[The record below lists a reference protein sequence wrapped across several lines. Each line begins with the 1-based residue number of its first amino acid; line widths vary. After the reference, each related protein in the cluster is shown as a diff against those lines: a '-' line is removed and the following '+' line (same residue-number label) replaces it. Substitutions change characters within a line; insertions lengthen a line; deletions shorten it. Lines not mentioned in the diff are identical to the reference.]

1 MQKADVRFASKGD
14 PTLLVWRVPG
24 DFTLV
29 GNEMQTFVL
38 PLMSRDGGMLLAVPM
53 QVLSDNSLLDAANNE
68 EESFLGPSREFT
80 AELVSENDEGAE
92 VAVGERQ
99 DFLVVDVTDQ
109 VLESIREY
117 DPVTDS
123 TETIVPYSND
133 RPEALVAVGDVLPDV
148 AAWLENIS
156 GDQGRLNF
164 YSAREE
170 QEPVPAAPKVK
181 KAAAKKIT
189 TAFLAEQMSSM
200 MAQIQL
206 LSSQQEVMA
215 KAQSLDGASVTLAAG
230 HPLGASTAPKLPS
243 LSAGLGK
250 PPESAVKKALSLVG
264 PPPKVKAS
272 VSPGDVGGVAAGVSA
287 AIGSGGQESDQA
299 NMVAAISQ
307 QSAALT
313 SLVAHLASGDGF
325 ADLAGS
331 SSTSSVST
339 KGVMKREKMQQELAN
354 RSSQFF
360 LAVQQQIYKKMY
372 PARVCPKTEEDLLKS
387 QVSMTSYLEKYGGFK
402 GQREM
407 GLMFWMLAHA
417 MDAASQGD
425 FYATKEFLALM
436 AASMEQAVLD
446 GHWQI
451 AYVVG
456 LLEEPPAQ
464 LFTERLQSTTALGRP
479 FAPLVPPS
487 WAAVSLSYVK
497 EIDLLTTRKGEV
509 RSKASPKS
517 EAEHPA
523 SPKRRP
529 RFPKRPKAGDAPKAA

>member
-1 MQKADVRFASKGD
+1 M
-14 PTLLVWRVPG
+14 WRVPG
-24 DFTLV
+24 DFTIV
-29 GNEMQTFVL
+29 GSEMQAFVL
-38 PLMSRDGGMLLAVPM
+38 PLMSRNGGMLLAVPL
-53 QVLSDNSLLDAANNE
+53 QVLSDNSLLDAAMNE
-68 EESFLGPSREFT
+68 EESFLGPSRDFT
-80 AELVSENDEGAE
+80 AELIAENDEGAE
-92 VAVGERQ
+92 VPVGERQ

-109 VLESIREY
+109 VLGMIREY
-117 DPVTDS
+117 DPVT
-123 TETIVPYSND
+123 ETIVPFSND
-133 RPEALVAVGDVLPDV
+133 RPDSLVAVGDVMPDV
-148 AAWLENIS
+148 ANWLENIS
-156 GDQGRLNF
+156 GEGRLNF

-170 QEPVPAAPKVK
+170 QELVPAAPKAK

-206 LSSQQEVMA
+206 LSSQQELLA
-215 KAQSLDGASVTLAAG
+215 KAQDADGSGATPAAE
-230 HPLGASTAPKLPS
+230 HPLGATTAPKLPS

-250 PPESAVKKALSLVG
+250 PPDSAVKKALSLLG
-264 PPPKVKAS
+264 PPPKVKMSA
-272 VSPGDVGGVAAGVSA
+272 VQGDAGGVVVGDNLAIASGV
-287 AIGSGGQESDQA
+287 QDSDQA
-299 NMVAAISQ
+299 SMVAAISQ

-313 SLVAHLASGDGF
+313 SLVAHLASGDMLS
-325 ADLAGS
+325 DLPGS

-339 KGVMKREKMQQELAN
+339 KGVMKREKMQQDLAN

-360 LAVQQQIYKKMY
+360 LAVQQQIFKKMY
-372 PARVCPKTEEDLLKS
+372 PARICPKTEEDLLKS
-387 QVSMTSYLEKYGGFK
+387 QVSMTSYLEKYSGFR
-402 GQREM
+402 GQGEM

-425 FYATKEFLALM
+425 FYATKEFLTLM

-509 RSKASPKS
+509 RSKASPKN
-517 EAEHPA
+517 EVEHPA

-529 RFPKRPKAGDAPKAA
+529 RFPKRPKGGDAPKAA